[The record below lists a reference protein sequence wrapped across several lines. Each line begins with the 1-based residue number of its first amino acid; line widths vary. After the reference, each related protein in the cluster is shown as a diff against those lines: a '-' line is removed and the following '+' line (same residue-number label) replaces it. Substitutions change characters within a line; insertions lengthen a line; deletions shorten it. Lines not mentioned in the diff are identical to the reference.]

1 MWMFRACMIKTLMR
15 TKMSVE
21 KYIQLNSTA
30 ENFYYLEASVRFQFI
45 FRPSKLKWK
54 GHEGSVFVCI
64 QNYKIVYFLRAR
76 FLLFYSW
83 HIDSSLSGPVKVAVC
98 SVNLS
103 LYSVSCFNRT
113 SVWNRVEIGERTLWH
128 YSDRSLLRLIWHLA
142 GKFL

>member
-21 KYIQLNSTA
+21 KYMQLNSTA

-54 GHEGSVFVCI
+54 GHEGSVFVCM
-64 QNYKIVYFLRAR
+64 QNHKIVYFLRAR

-83 HIDSSLSGPVKVAVC
+83 HIDSSPSGSAKVAVC
-98 SVNLS
+98 SVHLS
-103 LYSVSCFNRT
+103 LYCVSCFYST
-113 SVWNRVEIGERTLWH
+113 SVWNRVEISERTLWY
-128 YSDRSLLRLIWHLA
+128 YSTCRLLRLIWYLT